1 MQFLLSKYSQNEN
14 QIKQILKRFQ
24 MMDSKS
30 FIIVIDKLITINTI
44 EGILWNLKKM
54 NSLKNIFC
62 RPSLAR
68 LKFCN
73 LIEISKTMYRPL
85 IFHNISLIKD
95 NKNKLIHTL
104 MTFFKFQRKAM
115 KKIQIRRK
123 GIMILKLLRMI
134 QRLNCN
140 PSQIW
145 VSIES
150 KIGCIIK

>member
-1 MQFLLSKYSQNEN
+1 MQFLLSKYSRNEN

-30 FIIVIDKLITINTI
+30 FIIVIDKLITINII
-44 EGILWNLKKM
+44 EGILWNLKKI

-73 LIEISKTMYRPL
+73 LIEISKTMCRPL

-104 MTFFKFQRKAM
+104 MTFFKFQKKAM
-115 KKIQIRRK
+115 KRIQIRRK
-123 GIMILKLLRMI
+123 GIMILK
-134 QRLNCN
+134 
-140 PSQIW
+140 
-145 VSIES
+145 
-150 KIGCIIK
+150 